1 VLWRLCLGWASY
13 RTALF
18 RGQRY
23 VGGSWLPVAY
33 CLWDVSHGWYIQGLV
48 GNVGE
53 VRGTCVRPKRYGY
66 GMALSPTKRQSGIID
81 FHIST
86 GGERRSTSFASC
98 SKEKEIMKHKT
109 ESVRTTVAYR
119 SLSSAAGPS
128 SDLKVRSASYL
139 ACFPNSENLR
149 HDH

>member
-1 VLWRLCLGWASY
+1 VLADHGFQLLTVR
-13 RTALF
+13 
-18 RGQRY
+18 
-23 VGGSWLPVAY
+23 
-33 CLWDVSHGWYIQGLV
+33 WDVSHWRYIQGLI
-48 GNVGE
+48 GNVGGGM
-53 VRGTCVRPKRYGY
+53 RGTCVRPKRYGY
-66 GMALSPTKRQSGIID
+66 GTALSPTKRQSGIID

-86 GGERRSTSFASC
+86 GGERRSSSFASC
-98 SKEKEIMKHKT
+98 SKENEIMKHRT

-119 SLSSAAGPS
+119 SLSLSAAGPS